1 MKHIIAAALAM
12 SALSSPALA
21 AGDGG
26 GGSSNQTAEQCKK
39 GFVWDKKKE
48 KCVKA
53 ESALPQDLLYEGGYD
68 LAMAGRYEE
77 AIRILALAPDKA
89 DPRVLNY
96 LGYAHRKAGR
106 IEVGLGYYREALRI
120 NPDYTL
126 ARAYM
131 GEAFLMR
138 GDIAAAKVQLDEIAR
153 RAGTASA
160 EYRLLADEIAEA
172 RAPA

>member
-1 MKHIIAAALAM
+1 MTRILAVTIALAT
-12 SALSSPALA
+12 LSGAAFA

-106 IEVGLGYYREALRI
+106 IDVGLGYYREALRI

-138 GDIAAAKVQLDEIAR
+138 GDIASAKAQLDEIAR

-160 EYRLLADEIAEA
+160 EYRLLADEIAGA
-172 RAPA
+172 GAPA